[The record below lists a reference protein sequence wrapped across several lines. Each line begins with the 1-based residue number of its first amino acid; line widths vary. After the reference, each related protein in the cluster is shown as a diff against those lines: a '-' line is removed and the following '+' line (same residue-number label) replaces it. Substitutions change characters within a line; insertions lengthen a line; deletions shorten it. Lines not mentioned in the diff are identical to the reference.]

1 MTEGKQKMEKVMNS
15 PKDNILKGDLTNDS
29 RFQSV
34 YGKLLNCMY
43 DVVIIYDN
51 EKINFI
57 TIQINI
63 LIYLE

>member
-1 MTEGKQKMEKVMNS
+1 MEKVMNS

-51 EKINFI
+51 EKK
-57 TIQINI
+57 
-63 LIYLE
+63 